1 MVDTATETPAPP
13 ASDAPGGAPSA
24 GAAAPPARRAPNVK
38 RSAILGALVGFTVA
52 TTGVGVSLLL
62 DGMDAVQ
69 AFGVGTFVG
78 VWGGLGFGVMMGAT
92 IPLARDLD

>member
-1 MVDTATETPAPP
+1 MVDTAATPAPP
-13 ASDAPGGAPSA
+13 ASDAPGGAPPA
-24 GAAAPPARRAPNVK
+24 GAAARRTPNVK
-38 RSAILGALVGFTVA
+38 RSAIVGALVGFTVA

-92 IPLARDLD
+92 IPLARDPG